1 MGRKIAKSLGLGAW
15 LAFVLAVVLLGQLV
29 SAGLNAAFR
38 PGYHVRD
45 LKAEYLARLLLN
57 RTYWYDYKAFRLEC
71 ANGDERRLVLLD
83 RAEFEETARGFLDRR
98 FPECRST
105 REKDFL
111 PPGISRCLVE
121 RC

>member
-15 LAFVLAVVLLGQLV
+15 LAFVLAVVLLGPLV

-83 RAEFEETARGFLDRR
+83 RAEFEETARGYLDRR

-111 PPGISRCLVE
+111 PPGISGCLVE